1 MVSAS
6 KFTAAYRAMCRAGY
20 QAVLPKAAAW
30 TSRKLSAAIVLGL
43 ALLALLPE
51 MPPFLAAAPAAP
63 VEMVRTVRVP
73 YLDPAPPGDAASP
86 RPSGR
91 ERPASILQVVAQ
103 RSRARHHARREP
115 DSGALGKGGAGGSG
129 EKAAASV
136 SAAPD
141 GKGNAKKGDAEK
153 GDAGKA
159 DPKAD
164 SKAAAPA
171 DARPAQSADPK
182 AASKAEPP
190 EPEGWSDPE
199 VVAALRECLRRLAPL
214 GVEIEVAEPV
224 RQERCGAPAPVM
236 LKRLGPGAAR
246 IELQPP
252 AMLNC
257 AMVASLHAWAEKTLQ
272 PAAQEVLGSP
282 IVRMRHVSGYVCRN
296 RVGTTFH
303 PDRLSEHALANAI
316 DISSFVT
323 ADGRAVDV
331 LGQWGPTARELR
343 EQQEKAWEAV
353 QDAKGAVKEADK
365 QAAEASRAAR
375 TARGPKQA
383 DAKAEAERAKEEA
396 ERKKENAQQ
405 KEAEWRRI
413 LARAAGL
420 QKLGRGEGGQ
430 NARPQRGDS
439 KKADDARGPPAATRT
454 ADAKGTI
461 PVPAGKDGES
471 LPAESVFLR
480 RLHRG
485 ACGTFGTVLGPDA
498 NEAHRNHFHFDLA
511 ARKRSAFC
519 E

>member
-91 ERPASILQVVAQ
+91 
-103 RSRARHHARREP
+103 
-115 DSGALGKGGAGGSG
+115 AGGSG

-214 GVEIEVAEPV
+214 G
-224 RQERCGAPAPVM
+224 RS
-236 LKRLGPGAAR
+236 AAGR
-246 IELQPP
+246 
-252 AMLNC
+252 
-257 AMVASLHAWAEKTLQ
+257 
-272 PAAQEVLGSP
+272 
-282 IVRMRHVSGYVCRN
+282 R
-296 RVGTTFH
+296 
-303 PDRLSEHALANAI
+303 RLS
-316 DISSFVT
+316 
-323 ADGRAVDV
+323 
-331 LGQWGPTARELR
+331 
-343 EQQEKAWEAV
+343 
-353 QDAKGAVKEADK
+353 
-365 QAAEASRAAR
+365 
-375 TARGPKQA
+375 
-383 DAKAEAERAKEEA
+383 
-396 ERKKENAQQ
+396 
-405 KEAEWRRI
+405 
-413 LARAAGL
+413 
-420 QKLGRGEGGQ
+420 
-430 NARPQRGDS
+430 
-439 KKADDARGPPAATRT
+439 
-454 ADAKGTI
+454 
-461 PVPAGKDGES
+461 
-471 LPAESVFLR
+471 
-480 RLHRG
+480 
-485 ACGTFGTVLGPDA
+485 C
-498 NEAHRNHFHFDLA
+498 
-511 ARKRSAFC
+511 
-519 E
+519 